1 MKLHK
6 DGTVEGT
13 PQEIAEYR
21 VAMYPIKTLPPS
33 DIRELTSEHDV
44 APATKWLSEELE
56 KRTGVEVHKIA
67 PHAEYSL
74 IIGHVRH
81 DRTGPATILI
91 NID

>member
-1 MKLHK
+1 VLKGIGNPYAGALKHTHSLAGVK
-6 DGTVEGT
+6 VTSNEWGEVV
-13 PQEIAEYR
+13 PVQE
-21 VAMYPIKTLPPS
+21 K
-33 DIRELTSEHDV
+33 V
-44 APATKWLSEELE
+44 APTTKWLSEELE

-67 PHAEYSL
+67 PHDEYSL